1 MTSRIP
7 LANSTV
13 SATYPRHEPVP
24 PSSEL
29 SRVVFNHFVELTER
43 LREQEYFWTSEWQK
57 DEREADEDIKAG
69 RVRRFF
75 TAKEA
80 IIFFRSSET

>member
-13 SATYPRHEPVP
+13 LATYSRHEPAP
-24 PSSEL
+24 PSSDS
-29 SRVVFNHFVELTER
+29 SRVVFDHFELTER
-43 LREQEYFWTSEWQK
+43 LREQEYFWASEWQK

-69 RVRRFF
+69 RIRRFSD
-75 TAKEA
+75 AKEA
-80 IIFFRSSET
+80 IIFLRSS